1 MLRPIIQNEAHMHLI
16 KKGIAESGADGNTI
30 GGFALFN

>member
-1 MLRPIIQNEAHMHLI
+1 MHLI